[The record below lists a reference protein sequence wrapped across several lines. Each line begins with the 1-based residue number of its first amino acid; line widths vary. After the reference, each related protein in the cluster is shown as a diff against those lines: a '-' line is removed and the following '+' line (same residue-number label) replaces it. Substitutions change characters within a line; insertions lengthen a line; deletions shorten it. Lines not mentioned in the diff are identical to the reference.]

1 MSMLLVL
8 ALWQLRQVKAPSL
21 CPMNAGPD
29 PDPDPA
35 PARASRSTDGA
46 LHVAD
51 AEAMAHGRR

>member
-1 MSMLLVL
+1 MSILLVL
-8 ALWQLRQVKAPSL
+8 ALWQLRQEKAPSL

-29 PDPDPA
+29 HDPA